1 MSMIKEFKEFAMKGN
16 VVDLAVAV
24 IIGGAFGKIVT
35 SVVNDIIMP
44 PIGKMMGGVNFSD
57 LFINLDPSKLAKGGS
72 VIKSLAQAK
81 EAGAAVIAYG
91 SFINTVIDFTIVALC
106 IFMIVKV
113 MSTMKKKPAPAAP
126 AAPPEPTKEE
136 KLLGEIRDIL
146 KARA

>member
-1 MSMIKEFKEFAMKGN
+1 MSMIKEFKEFAMRGN

-24 IIGGAFGKIVT
+24 IIGGAFGKVVT

-57 LFINLDPSKLAKGGS
+57 LFINLDSAKGPFA
-72 VIKSLAQAK
+72 SLKAAK
-81 EAGAAVIAYG
+81 DAGAAVIAYG
-91 SFINTVIDFTIVALC
+91 SFINTVIDFTIVAFC
-106 IFMIVKV
+106 IFMIINI

-126 AAPPEPTKEE
+126 APPPEPTKDQR
-136 KLLGEIRDIL
+136 LLTEIRDLL